1 MSNHQEHEEDRSVVR
16 QQNRALRSITRKLR
30 EQSRRLQEK
39 ADEIFIAV
47 CSTNYGTEAEK
58 AFGELWGSA
67 EFDCGPQDYQWM
79 VEQSIRAMRIVK
91 AMETA
96 TSAQTETPTSEYA
109 DKIKAAIFR

>member
-1 MSNHQEHEEDRSVVR
+1 MSNHQEHEEDRSVIR

-30 EQSRRLQEK
+30 DQVRRLQEK
-39 ADEIFIAV
+39 SDEIFLAV
-47 CSTNYGTEAEK
+47 CNTETEAER

-96 TSAQTETPTSEYA
+96 TSAQTQAPESDYA
-109 DKIKAAIFR
+109 KKVCEAVF